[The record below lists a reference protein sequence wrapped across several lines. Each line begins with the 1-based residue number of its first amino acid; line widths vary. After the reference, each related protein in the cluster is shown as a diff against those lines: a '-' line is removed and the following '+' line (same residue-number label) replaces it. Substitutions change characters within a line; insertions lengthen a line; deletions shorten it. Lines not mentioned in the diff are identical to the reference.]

1 MRAYELFLCKIWLC
15 THLGASLAQVG
26 TELDF
31 VPGGT
36 WMHKMQY
43 HRFRRT
49 STIVDDDVSYDDAAA
64 AVIFFLLPSTQPHP
78 PTKNCSGN
86 IPKVVGNAVCCQ
98 RVRGPV
104 LHRNSLP
111 FPRCGFRPN
120 WRSNT
125 TAAVVTALPSQN
137 KPPSTPTTFPGDII
151 NAMLTGWAAIWRW
164 GTVLYCKKRQLK
176 QKTRI
181 FFTPWT

>member
-1 MRAYELFLCKIWLC
+1 MITYLPRKNQKLRSPIFLFPPNITFPSFPSSLLWLQKKRQRATFLTLNCSLNLTPCINMRAYELFLCKIWLC

-120 WRSNT
+120 
-125 TAAVVTALPSQN
+125 
-137 KPPSTPTTFPGDII
+137 
-151 NAMLTGWAAIWRW
+151 
-164 GTVLYCKKRQLK
+164 
-176 QKTRI
+176 
-181 FFTPWT
+181 

>member
-1 MRAYELFLCKIWLC
+1 MITYLPSKNQKPLFPISLFPPNITFPSFPLSVLWVEKIPSSHRLLPLNYSLNLTPCIKMRDWYLFICTILLC
-15 THLGASLAQVG
+15 THLGVSLAQVG

-36 WMHKMQY
+36 GMHKMQY

-64 AVIFFLLPSTQPHP
+64 AVILFLLPSTQPHP

-120 WRSNT
+120 
-125 TAAVVTALPSQN
+125 
-137 KPPSTPTTFPGDII
+137 
-151 NAMLTGWAAIWRW
+151 
-164 GTVLYCKKRQLK
+164 
-176 QKTRI
+176 
-181 FFTPWT
+181 